1 MQPSPIWV
9 DMTRCLGQAVRI
21 AKQDR
26 VGRRRQIGAC
36 PGVSRGRIALQGKAF
51 VRPAQESLG
60 LARALR
66 LQRLSMT
73 SPQLKLVVR
82 PGYRQSFHRPDH

>member
-36 PGVSRGRIALQGKAF
+36 PGVSRGAG
-51 VRPAQESLG
+51 
-60 LARALR
+60 
-66 LQRLSMT
+66 
-73 SPQLKLVVR
+73 
-82 PGYRQSFHRPDH
+82 